1 MRLDDFKRQKILKYG
16 KFMQSLFYLLGF
28 SRDQVSED
36 GTQRFFWKK
45 AKTLITEEFLEKMT
59 DYDFMGPKETEF
71 KAYQTLNYIEKN
83 IEGIVP
89 ADVES
94 VSMVAGRLFKWL

>member
-1 MRLDDFKRQKILKYG
+1 
-16 KFMQSLFYLLGF
+16 
-28 SRDQVSED
+28 
-36 GTQRFFWKK
+36 
-45 AKTLITEEFLEKMT
+45 MT